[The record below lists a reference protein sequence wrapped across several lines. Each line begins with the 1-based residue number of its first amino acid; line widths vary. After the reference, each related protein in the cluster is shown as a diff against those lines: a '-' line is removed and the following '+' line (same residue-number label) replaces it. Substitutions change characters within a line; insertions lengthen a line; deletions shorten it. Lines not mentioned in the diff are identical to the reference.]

1 MGRRNYWNRNEISLF
16 IKYTLFL
23 LNFLFW
29 VFGALFIALSSWLLI
44 EKNKVVKNWMEFFLD
59 PVSLICLAG
68 AIVVFVAFFGCMGSL
83 RENTCFIQT
92 YKISLMLV
100 LIGEVAL
107 SVLFFVSY
115 SKPEL
120 LTELNM
126 SEAFFKKAIMSYR
139 EDLDQQNFIDSI
151 QQKLECCGMKDDA
164 SNGFKDWNSNAHFNC
179 AINNTS
185 PERCSVPFSCCKRKK
200 DELLNLVCGRNMLD
214 DKIFPDPSKA
224 IHTRGCQNAVR
235 EWITQNVL
243 MIGGILL
250 GILIPQLF
258 LIHLA
263 SALGSQI
270 KIQRAKLRRNENM
283 LLASYEGSS
292 GSISYVS
299 WPCASDDSNHAN
311 SQNIDSF
318 NYLNKSS
325 CITHIDAHTHI
336 FTYTHYASIS
346 INLYICLIIL
356 KCYQHTSIWVA
367 VYEMDIDC
375 PDVMAGSTHHSMVGH
390 YFFFI
395 FFFLQLPMNLVS
407 GY

>member
-1 MGRRNYWNRNEISLF
+1 MQVNRESCFHSMFSYSKEIWWIKNGFPFFDFATKQTITTNHSLSSKLKDKNFAYKYNVKFSPNFF
-16 IKYTLFL
+16 IPSYNFFHLFNAATIFLYPNSLFL
-23 LNFLFW
+23 LFLF
-29 VFGALFIALSSWLLI
+29 
-44 EKNKVVKNWMEFFLD
+44 
-59 PVSLICLAG
+59 
-68 AIVVFVAFFGCMGSL
+68 
-83 RENTCFIQT
+83 
-92 YKISLMLV
+92 
-100 LIGEVAL
+100 
-107 SVLFFVSY
+107 
-115 SKPEL
+115 
-120 LTELNM
+120 
-126 SEAFFKKAIMSYR
+126 
-139 EDLDQQNFIDSI
+139 
-151 QQKLECCGMKDDA
+151 
-164 SNGFKDWNSNAHFNC
+164 
-179 AINNTS
+179 
-185 PERCSVPFSCCKRKK
+185 
-200 DELLNLVCGRNMLD
+200 
-214 DKIFPDPSKA
+214 
-224 IHTRGCQNAVR
+224 
-235 EWITQNVL
+235 
-243 MIGGILL
+243 
-250 GILIPQLF
+250 QLF